1 MTTQFFN
8 APDGTKLAFQDEGEG
23 LPVLCLSGL
32 TRNARDFDYLLPHL
46 TGCRVI
52 RPDYRGRGQS
62 DWADY
67 STYTVPVE
75 AGDVLALMD
84 HLGLEHAAIIGTSR
98 GGLIAMMLAATAK
111 NRLLGVCLND
121 IGPVVDMKGRKFIM
135 TYLGKR
141 PPQKTFEEAAEV
153 RATHLHD
160 FPNVPMSRW
169 MEEVK
174 NHYIQDDKGLN
185 ISYDPALRTI
195 VAETNMVSP
204 QPDLWPWF
212 DAMEGLPLA
221 LIRGA
226 NSDLLAEDIAAE
238 MRRRRPDMIYA
249 NVPDRGHVP
258 FLDEP
263 ESLDVISNFLKAIR

>member
-8 APDGTKLAFQDEGEG
+8 APDGTKLAYQDEGAG
-23 LPVLCLSGL
+23 VPILCLSGL
-32 TRNARDFDYLLPHL
+32 TRNARDFDYVTPHL
-46 TGCRVI
+46 MGCRVI

-62 DWADY
+62 DWAEY

-84 HLGLEHAAIIGTSR
+84 HLGLERAAILGTSR

-111 NRLLGVCLND
+111 DRLLGVCLND
-121 IGPVVDMKGRKFIM
+121 IGPVVNMEGRKFIM

-141 PPQKTFEEAAEV
+141 PPQKTFEEAAQV
-153 RATHLHD
+153 RAKHLHD

-185 ISYDPALRTI
+185 ITYDPALRSI
-195 VAETNMVSP
+195 VAETNMVEP

-226 NSDLLAEDIAAE
+226 NSDLLAADIAAE
-238 MRRRRPDMIYA
+238 MRRRRPDMFYA

-258 FLDEP
+258 FLDEA
-263 ESLDVISNFLKAIR
+263 ESLDVIHKFLEAIK